1 MKKNIKKRWQGFCAA
16 GVSVVVV
23 LGMGQMTQGAP
34 SYRATPQGLDTPA
47 EMQSYD
53 PNTLHITF
61 GQRPQ
66 AAEPEAVFQSA
77 SAPDPAPVDFFGV
90 MQGPAGETS
99 GPETPAS
106 APEPGEIS
114 AVPPHSAV
122 PEPGTFALVALGIL
136 GFVMRCRQRKS
147 VKKL

>member
-1 MKKNIKKRWQGFCAA
+1 
-16 GVSVVVV
+16 
-23 LGMGQMTQGAP
+23 
-34 SYRATPQGLDTPA
+34 
-47 EMQSYD
+47 MQSYD

-66 AAEPEAVFQSA
+66 AAEAEAVFQPA
-77 SAPDPAPVDFFGV
+77 SAPDPAPEEFFSSMQDPVD
-90 MQGPAGETS
+90 ETS
-99 GPETPAS
+99 GPEEPAS

-114 AVPPHSAV
+114 AVPPHSSAV